1 MITDKIVSNWTNKIF
16 WFSSIL
22 MRDWWKVFFTG
33 CWADIIKIFLN
44 DRTFATISSRA
55 HLPKPAHVGPG
66 GFRCD
71 LFAMG
76 RICRN
81 GTNLQR
87 VTKTYEMFYFFTSL
101 AHCCF
106 KIFIKLYFWP
116 YYEKYDV
123 WGTPNLTLKMHSLI
137 KRLLI
142 LQNENSCRKISHHF
156 PEANLC
162 PILHRVWAGLIKKKK
177 KKIGSQY

>member
-1 MITDKIVSNWTNKIF
+1 MFLFLHAYIRKPIPIF
-16 WFSSIL
+16 GLSEAFWLIISKRIFPTIL
-22 MRDWWKVFFTG
+22 SHT
-33 CWADIIKIFLN
+33 
-44 DRTFATISSRA
+44 
-55 HLPKPAHVGPG
+55 HLSKPAQASSG
-66 GFRCD
+66 GFKCN

-123 WGTPNLTLKMHSLI
+123 WGTPNLTLKMHLLI

-156 PEANLC
+156 PKANLC
-162 PILHRVWAGLIKKKK
+162 PILHRV
-177 KKIGSQY
+177 